1 MTFFMGFSF
10 PFGEQIFLT
19 LISPTADV
27 NSTNDCKPRPLTS
40 AQQRRSLKLT
50 SPLEKEQY
58 VFTLSAR
65 AAYGLAAAL
74 VLAEK
79 RSQGP
84 VQIREI
90 AEQQSIP
97 QHYLEQILVTLKR
110 SGLVESFRGAQ
121 GGYALARGPSAIRID
136 EVLAA
141 LDGALAVVPEA
152 RRDDGLAFFWD
163 ELEQGIAGLMDLSL
177 EDLLLRR
184 QRAVGT
190 LDFSI

>member
-1 MTFFMGFSF
+1 
-10 PFGEQIFLT
+10 
-19 LISPTADV
+19 
-27 NSTNDCKPRPLTS
+27 
-40 AQQRRSLKLT
+40 LKLT
-50 SPLEKEQY
+50 SSLEKELL

-79 RSQGP
+79 KSHGP
-84 VQIREI
+84 VQIRDI
-90 AEQQSIP
+90 ADTQNIP

-121 GGYALARGPSAIRID
+121 GGYALAKAPASLRVD

-141 LDGALAVVPEA
+141 LEGPLAVVPDV
-152 RRDDGLAFFWD
+152 RRGDGLAFFWD
-163 ELEQGIAGLMDLSL
+163 ELERSIAALLDLTL

-184 QRAVGT
+184 QQALGT